1 MSFFHY
7 SFIMDESNVNDKVI
21 RYKTFNSIFKIKKI
35 SKAYL
40 RSFFFVGFLRMVGVG
55 VSGCGGGGGTTLS
68 AGEAAR

>member
-1 MSFFHY
+1 M
-7 SFIMDESNVNDKVI
+7 I
-21 RYKTFNSIFKIKKI
+21 RSYDTFNSIFKIKKI